1 MYKWGCYVIYLDE
14 GGFFMKTLT
23 QIVGMEKK
31 YKEGILVK
39 DSMTHGTLFP
49 FSSRL
54 HSPRIGVR
62 KLLERCGP

>member
-1 MYKWGCYVIYLDE
+1 MRTRRIYINAGNGVYTQKGLLYVIYLDE

-39 DSMTHGTLFP
+39 EKTTS
-49 FSSRL
+49 
-54 HSPRIGVR
+54 V
-62 KLLERCGP
+62 

>member
-1 MYKWGCYVIYLDE
+1 MRTRIFYKCGKWRIYKWGCHVIYLDE

-39 DSMTHGTLFP
+39 EKTTSA
-49 FSSRL
+49 
-54 HSPRIGVR
+54 
-62 KLLERCGP
+62 

>member
-39 DSMTHGTLFP
+39 EKTTSA
-49 FSSRL
+49 
-54 HSPRIGVR
+54 
-62 KLLERCGP
+62 

>member
-1 MYKWGCYVIYLDE
+1 MREMAYIHIRGWYVIDE

-39 DSMTHGTLFP
+39 EKTTS
-49 FSSRL
+49 
-54 HSPRIGVR
+54 V
-62 KLLERCGP
+62 